1 MGKIVAHDVAIYD
14 EVGMKRLGETSP
26 NVFTFRL
33 IPAAT
38 DVNWVKVFVSD
49 RSRINI
55 HVRAIDIIIAPKEV
69 VLHFYSNNADSKNNT
84 DLRSLAKV
92 KEINVG
98 RELNSILVV
107 SLYYWDD

>member
-1 MGKIVAHDVAIYD
+1 MRKIIAHDVTIYD
-14 EVGMKRLGETSP
+14 DAGIKYLGETSP

-33 IPAAT
+33 VPAAS

-55 HVRAIDIIIAPKEV
+55 HVSAIDITVAPKEV
-69 VLHFYSNNADSKNNT
+69 VLYFYSNPDPQKNP
-84 DLRSLAKV
+84 DLHSLAKV
-92 KEINVG
+92 KEISVG